1 MELTKMIVYADR
13 DSNLMKEQHG
23 TTHLVTDYP
32 NKKRILQEVTHDD
45 APQYEGD
52 TENPEKPL

>member
-1 MELTKMIVYADR
+1 MEQVKMNEEHENTD
-13 DSNLMKEQHG
+13 
-23 TTHLVTDYP
+23 LVDDYSK
-32 NKKRILQEVTHDD
+32 KKRILQEVTHDD